1 MKHHKE
7 EHHHHHHKKHHKEHH
22 SEHGKHG
29 LKMPMGNAHWEEH
42 PGDVMVENG
51 KYASE
56 MGAARELKDQVDGL
70 ANYAKK
76 HQMKY

>member
-1 MKHHKE
+1 M
-7 EHHHHHHKKHHKEHH
+7 KEHH
-22 SEHGKHG
+22 KNHHKDGHHKGKEG

-56 MGAARELKDQVDGL
+56 FGAGRELQHQVDSL
-70 ANYAKK
+70 AEYAKK